1 MGYAA
6 GAVKPPRRC
15 SVRVPAPFLIQSY
28 RPFRECETLLGCTNL
43 RHVYGIEH

>member
-6 GAVKPPRRC
+6 KADKPPRRC

-28 RPFRECETLLGCTNL
+28 WPFRECETLPRCTNL